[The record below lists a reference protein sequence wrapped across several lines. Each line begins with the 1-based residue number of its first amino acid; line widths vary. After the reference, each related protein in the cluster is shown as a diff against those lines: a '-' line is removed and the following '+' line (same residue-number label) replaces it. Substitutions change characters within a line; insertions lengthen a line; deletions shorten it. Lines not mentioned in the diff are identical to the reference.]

1 MTLCN
6 TQCHDLFLCI
16 HHQGHFRSN
25 LKTLKEHFAL
35 TVTLPDWPSEV
46 DRCICNRLQ
55 CMKQN
60 IQNGFYFSPHL
71 IPNQSGFRNRL
82 KFYFVHS
89 FIDLHLLNPITPIK
103 FLKGHKCL
111 GSLCVPKSQGSPFE
125 LSAYSVWT
133 ARNMWL
139 MILNIFIG
147 HNNKYSLISEDKLVL
162 CISNHLQTFG
172 SKMEL

>member
-1 MTLCN
+1 MSWSIFVYSPSRTFQIKPEDIEG
-6 TQCHDLFLCI
+6 TFCI
-16 HHQGHFRSN
+16 DSHFTR
-25 LKTLKEHFAL
+25 LAIGGRQMHLQ
-35 TVTLPDWPSEV
+35 PPSMHEIKYLEWV
-46 DRCICNRLQ
+46 LL
-55 CMKQN
+55 
-60 IQNGFYFSPHL
+60 FSPPH
-71 IPNQSGFRNRL
+71 PKPKWFRNRL

-162 CISNHLQTFG
+162 CISNHL
-172 SKMEL
+172 

>member
-1 MTLCN
+1 MHL
-6 TQCHDLFLCI
+6 Q
-16 HHQGHFRSN
+16 
-25 LKTLKEHFAL
+25 
-35 TVTLPDWPSEV
+35 PPSMHEIKYLEWV
-46 DRCICNRLQ
+46 LL
-55 CMKQN
+55 
-60 IQNGFYFSPHL
+60 FSPPH
-71 IPNQSGFRNRL
+71 PKPKWFRNRL

-147 HNNKYSLISEDKLVL
+147 HNNKYSLISKINQFCAFQMTCRLL
-162 CISNHLQTFG
+162 GAKWNCNFFKALFQRAF
-172 SKMEL
+172 